1 MQNKLLNSYKEININ
16 NYDDDDLRNLRNW
29 ADMAY
34 AEIDELQDRLDLA
47 NKRLEKIND
56 LAMEA

>member
-1 MQNKLLNSYKEININ
+1 MQNKLLNSYQEINLN
-16 NYDDDDLRNLRNW
+16 NYDDDDLRNLRDW

-34 AEIDELQDRLDLA
+34 TEIDELQDRLDLA

>member
-1 MQNKLLNSYKEININ
+1 MQNKLLNSYQEINLN
-16 NYDDDDLRNLRNW
+16 NYDDDDLRNLRDW

-34 AEIDELQDRLDLA
+34 TEIDELQDRLDLA
-47 NKRLEKIND
+47 NKRLEDIRY

>member
-1 MQNKLLNSYKEININ
+1 MSNILNSYRELNLN
-16 NYDDDDLRNLRNW
+16 NYDDDDLRNLRDW
-29 ADMAY
+29 ADTAY
-34 AEIDELQDRLDLA
+34 TEIDELQDRLDLA